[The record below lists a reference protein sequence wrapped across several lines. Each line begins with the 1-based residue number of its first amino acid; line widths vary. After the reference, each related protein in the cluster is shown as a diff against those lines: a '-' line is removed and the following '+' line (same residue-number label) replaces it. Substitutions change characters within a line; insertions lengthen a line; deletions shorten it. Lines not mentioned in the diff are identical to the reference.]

1 MRRPE
6 WEQVAPRPAYC
17 WRHAHPHGSFC
28 AIPINPDLPLTQLE
42 SRSAELKAAAVAAI
56 GSISVGFVPM
66 FISGLQ
72 KAGMST
78 ISTLVWRYL
87 VALAILIPLALWR
100 HRLLD
105 EWRKGGKWLFLNGL
119 TLGVVQVY
127 CYFKAIETLPTS
139 VVVTLF
145 YCYPV
150 LTLVLDRVL
159 FGLTFGAAK
168 LAGVLI
174 IIVGVALTSW
184 PGFFSATLD
193 ARGLLYVACTAVGYA
208 LYIAAAYPITKVV
221 APLASAVF
229 IYGAYALAF
238 GCAAFITGFDLPTSP
253 GLWLN
258 VLFIGTLGGALQIL
272 SFSYALPRL
281 ASSGYAIIV
290 CLEVVTVVL
299 AGVLLLQERLEV
311 VQWVGVL
318 LVIGGIFLA
327 RASRSMSRA
336 VPPPSQAGA
345 KPEPRQL
352 RGQRP

>member
-1 MRRPE
+1 MRRPM
-6 WEQVAPRPAYC
+6 WGQVAPKRACRWHLSRRRGRFQRPSPS
-17 WRHAHPHGSFC
+17 WTR
-28 AIPINPDLPLTQLE
+28 PLTQADP
-42 SRSAELKAAAVAAI
+42 RAAELKAVAAAAI

-72 KAGMST
+72 KAGMNT
-78 ISTLVWRYL
+78 VSTLVWRYI

-100 HRLLD
+100 HRLAD
-105 EWRKGGKWLFLNGL
+105 EWHKGGKWLVLNGL
-119 TLGVVQVY
+119 TLGVVQVF

-150 LTLVLDRVL
+150 LTLVLDRAL
-159 FGLTFGAAK
+159 FGLTFGPAK
-168 LAGVLI
+168 LVGVLI

-184 PGFFSATLD
+184 PGLVGASALD
-193 ARGLLYVACTAVGYA
+193 PRGMSYVLFTAFAYA
-208 LYIAAAYPITKVV
+208 LYIAAAYPVTKKV

-229 IYGAYALAF
+229 IYGSYATVFGLIAF
-238 GCAAFITGFDLPTSP
+238 LTGFDLPPSRD
-253 GLWLN
+253 LWLN
-258 VLFIGTLGGALQIL
+258 VLFIGTLGGALQIM

-281 ASSGYAIIV
+281 ASSGYAVIV

-299 AGVLLLQERLEV
+299 AGVFLIGERLQPI
-311 VQWVGVL
+311 QWLGVA

-336 VPPPSQAGA
+336 VPLPATGDG
-345 KPEPRQL
+345 KT
-352 RGQRP
+352 